1 MKKSGAVN
9 REYHEAVVKDANEI
23 AMALNKDNDRL
34 RLDVVAKDNH
44 IADLNAKIQLLE
56 QDLEKTQE
64 YREELQSRLDEVSR
78 RANGRMCVLHAI
90 QSMVEA
96 SP

>member
-1 MKKSGAVN
+1 MSKKSGAVA
-9 REYHEAVVKDANEI
+9 REYHEAVVNRMQLDLT
-23 AMALNKDNDRL
+23 AMVNRN
-34 RLDVVAKDNH
+34 
-44 IADLNAKIQLLE
+44 ADLNAKIQLLE
-56 QDLEKTQE
+56 QDLEKTQK

>member
-1 MKKSGAVN
+1 MKKRMTVGAMEKLLELRALDLRAAEN
-9 REYHEAVVKDANEI
+9 RC
-23 AMALNKDNDRL
+23 
-34 RLDVVAKDNH
+34 
-44 IADLNAKIQLLE
+44 ADLESQIQLLK
-56 QDLEKTQE
+56 QDLLKTQE